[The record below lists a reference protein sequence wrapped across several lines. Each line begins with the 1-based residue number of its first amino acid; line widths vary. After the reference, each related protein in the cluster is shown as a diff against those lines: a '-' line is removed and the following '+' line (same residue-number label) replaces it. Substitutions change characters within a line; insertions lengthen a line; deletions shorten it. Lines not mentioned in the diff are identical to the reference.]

1 MGRAKEL
8 HYFKGK
14 LQGKYL
20 SEEDCTRLDFIRE
33 ASNANSTVTDL
44 KNIIYNLDD
53 TAINQIL
60 AQCSNENVE
69 MPQGELRSMQTT
81 GVAFMYFAKRC
92 LLGDSVGMGKTVEI
106 AGFLN
111 MLQNDAV
118 DAGRTS
124 KYLAVTETSIVP
136 QFHREL
142 VRFTGEY
149 AYVLPV
155 STAKD
160 VRSYLEYHDGYGDGL
175 PSTVGSS
182 SLLQQDIFIQYLMS
196 IVDAGEKLP
205 FDTLIIDESAVL
217 GNKNTKMYRNAE
229 FIRDNV
235 ENVVILNA
243 TPFESNLKIFY
254 SQLDFVDPTLLP
266 VKTNFEKRYCVMK
279 RGNYAKFSTPTG
291 DYKNQHEFKELVGYR
306 YFARTRKGTGA
317 VMEDCTSQIVNTPLT
332 MDQKKILKETSMPHM
347 VFDNPSYFDEN
358 IPFNGETSPKAGALA
373 AALTGKIRYEGGWD
387 SSQTVL
393 VYSQYKESQANL
405 KKYLESHGISTNVMN
420 GDTDH
425 YDRKNLIQGFQ
436 DGEYRVLITNVMKG
450 LNFGNCNYIVIF
462 TTPGNV
468 NHLVQF
474 EGRAT
479 REHDIRNKHLM
490 LLCTAGPERKRFD
503 NVLAERAKASDA
515 FAGSDHS
522 LIMKLLLSK

>member
-8 HYFKGK
+8 HYFEGKLKGK
-14 LQGKYL
+14 LL
-20 SEEDCTRLDFIRE
+20 SDEDCTRLDFIRK
-33 ASNANSTVTDL
+33 ASDANSTVTDL
-44 KNIIYNLDD
+44 KNIIYDLDD
-53 TAINQIL
+53 SSINQIL

-69 MPQGELRSMQTT
+69 LPQGELRPMQTT
-81 GVAFMYFAKRC
+81 GVAFLYFAKRC
-92 LLGDSVGMGKTVEI
+92 LLGDSVGLGKTVEI

-111 MLQNDAV
+111 MLQNDANEEGQ
-118 DAGRTS
+118 DHR
-124 KYLAVTETSIVP
+124 YLAVTERSIVP

-149 AYVLPV
+149 SYVLPD
-155 STAKD
+155 SNASK
-160 VRSYLEYHDGYGDGL
+160 VRDFLKYYDGDEM
-175 PSTVGSS
+175 PNIVGAS
-182 SLLQQDIFIQYLMS
+182 SLLQQDIFIQYLMAK
-196 IVDAGEKLP
+196 VENGEEFP
-205 FDTLIIDESAVL
+205 YDTLVIDESAVL
-217 GNKNTKMYRNAE
+217 GNKNTKMYKNAE
-229 FIRDNV
+229 FIRDHV
-235 ENVVILNA
+235 KNVVILNA

-279 RGNYAKFSTPTG
+279 SGNYTNFSTPTG
-291 DYKNQHEFKELVGYR
+291 KYKNQHEFKALVGYR
-306 YFARTRKGTGA
+306 YFARTRIATGA
-317 VMEDCTSQIVNTPLT
+317 VMEDCTSQIINTPLT
-332 MDQKKILKETSMPHM
+332 LDQKQILKETSMPHM
-347 VFDNPSYFDEN
+347 VFDNPSYFNEN
-358 IPFNGETSPKAGALA
+358 IPFNGTTSPKAGALVN
-373 AALTGKIRYEGGWD
+373 ALTGKIRYEGGWD

-393 VYSQYKESQANL
+393 VYSMYKESQTNL
-405 KKYLESHGISTNVMN
+405 KKYLEGHDISANIMN
-420 GDTDH
+420 GDTSQD
-425 YDRKNLIQGFQ
+425 DRKNMIQGFQ

-490 LLCTAGPERKRFD
+490 LLCTDGPERKRFD

-522 LIMKLLLSK
+522 LIMKLLLES